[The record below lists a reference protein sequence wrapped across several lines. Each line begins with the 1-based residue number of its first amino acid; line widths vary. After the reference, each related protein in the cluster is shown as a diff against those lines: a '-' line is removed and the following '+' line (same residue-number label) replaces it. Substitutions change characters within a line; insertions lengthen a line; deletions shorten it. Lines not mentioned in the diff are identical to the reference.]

1 MMERKETGIGILGCG
16 AIGKGLAVAIRDELS
31 PGLRVVALFD
41 QDSQRAEELAGSLNM
56 DVKATSSFETFIGT
70 EAVDMVVEAASG
82 DAVRSYAESILN
94 AGKDLMVMSTGGLLD
109 SRLFANLDVICR
121 RVGVKIL
128 IPSGAVG
135 GIDAIRASRG
145 FLQEVVLT
153 TRKPPETLV
162 DVESEAG
169 HNLESIDSPKIVF
182 EGNALEAVKRFPF
195 NINVAATLSLAG
207 LGPEKTK
214 VRIVADPQAKGN
226 IHEVYA
232 KGQSGILRFTMENV
246 PHPDNPKTS
255 HLALLSAIEVLRNV
269 GSGWG
274 RIGS

>member
-1 MMERKETGIGILGCG
+1 MERKETGIGILGCG
-16 AIGKGLAVAIRDELS
+16 AIGRGLAAAIRDELS

-56 DVKATSSFETFIGT
+56 DVKATSSFETFIGI

-135 GIDAIRASRG
+135 GIDAIRASRA

-169 HNLESIDSPKIVF
+169 RNLESIDSPKIVF

>member
-1 MMERKETGIGILGCG
+1 MERKETGIGILGCG
-16 AIGKGLAVAIRDELS
+16 AIGRGLATAIRDELS

-41 QDSQRAEELAGSLNM
+41 QDSQRAEELARSLNM
-56 DVKATSSFETFIGT
+56 DVKSTSSFETFIGI
-70 EAVDMVVEAASG
+70 EGVDMVVEAASG
-82 DAVRSYAESILN
+82 DAVRSYAEFILN

-109 SRLFANLDVICR
+109 SRLFANLDAICK

-145 FLQEVVLT
+145 LLQEVILT

-169 HNLESIDSPKIVF
+169 RNLESIESPKIVF

-214 VRIVADPQAKGN
+214 VRIVADPQATGN

-269 GSGWG
+269 GLGRG

>member
-1 MMERKETGIGILGCG
+1 MERKETGIGILGCG

>member
-1 MMERKETGIGILGCG
+1 MERKETGIGILGCG
-16 AIGKGLAVAIRDELS
+16 AIGRGLAAAIRDELS

-56 DVKATSSFETFIGT
+56 DVKSTSSFETFIGI

-82 DAVRSYAESILN
+82 DAVRSYAEFILN

-109 SRLFANLDVICR
+109 SRLFANLDVICK

-145 FLQEVVLT
+145 LLQEVILT

-162 DVESEAG
+162 DVESGAG
-169 HNLESIDSPKIVF
+169 RNLESIESPKIVF

-214 VRIVADPQAKGN
+214 VRIVADPQATGN

-269 GSGWG
+269 GPGRG

>member
-1 MMERKETGIGILGCG
+1 MERKETGIGILGCG
-16 AIGKGLAVAIRDELS
+16 AIGRGLAAAIRDELS

-41 QDSQRAEELAGSLNM
+41 QDIQRAEELAGSLNM
-56 DVKATSSFETFIGT
+56 DVKSTSSFEAFIGI

-82 DAVRSYAESILN
+82 DAVRSYSEFILN

-109 SRLFANLDVICR
+109 SRLFANLDVICK

-145 FLQEVVLT
+145 LLQEVILT
-153 TRKPPETLV
+153 TRKPPETLA
-162 DVESEAG
+162 DVESEASR
-169 HNLESIDSPKIVF
+169 NLESIESPKIVF

-214 VRIVADPQAKGN
+214 VRIVADPQATGN

-269 GSGWG
+269 GPGRG

>member
-1 MMERKETGIGILGCG
+1 MERKETGIGILGCG
-16 AIGKGLAVAIRDELS
+16 AIGKGLAAAIRDELA

-56 DVKATSSFETFIGT
+56 DVKAASSFETFIGI

>member
-1 MMERKETGIGILGCG
+1 MERKETGIGILGCG
-16 AIGKGLAVAIRDELS
+16 AIGRGLAAAIRDELS

-41 QDSQRAEELAGSLNM
+41 QDIQRAEELAGSLNM
-56 DVKATSSFETFIGT
+56 DVKSTSSFEAFIGI

-82 DAVRSYAESILN
+82 DAVRSYSEFILN

-109 SRLFANLDVICR
+109 SRLFANLDVICK

-145 FLQEVVLT
+145 LLQEVILT

-162 DVESEAG
+162 DVESEASR
-169 HNLESIDSPKIVF
+169 NLESIESPKIVF

-214 VRIVADPQAKGN
+214 VRIVADPQATGN

-269 GSGWG
+269 GPGRG

>member
-1 MMERKETGIGILGCG
+1 MKRKETGIGILGCG
-16 AIGKGLAVAIRDELS
+16 AIGRGLAVAIRDELS

-41 QDSQRAEELAGSLNM
+41 QDSQRAVELAGSLNL
-56 DVKATSSFETFIGT
+56 DIKTTPSFETFIGI
-70 EAVDMVVEAASG
+70 EGVDMVVEAASG
-82 DAVRSYAESILN
+82 NAVRSYAESILN
-94 AGKDLMVMSTGGLLD
+94 AGKDLMIMSTGGLLD
-109 SRLFANLDVICR
+109 GKLFANLDVICR
-121 RVGVKIL
+121 RVGVKVL
-128 IPSGAVG
+128 IPSGAIG
-135 GIDAIRASRG
+135 GIDAIRASRS
-145 FLQEVVLT
+145 FLEEVVLT
-153 TRKPPETLV
+153 TRKPPDTLV
-162 DVESEAG
+162 DVESETD
-169 HNLESIDSPKIVF
+169 HNLESINSPKIIF

-214 VRIVADPQAKGN
+214 VRIIADPQATGN

-269 GSGWG
+269 ESGWR

>member
-1 MMERKETGIGILGCG
+1 MERKETGIGILGCG

-169 HNLESIDSPKIVF
+169 HNLESISSPKIVF
-182 EGNALEAVKRFPF
+182 EGNALEVVKRFPF